1 MGVIFHLACVLYG
14 VCSMKD
20 LATSQSVF
28 AYVKP
33 DIRVAVGGGE
43 RDDKTEDISTFG
55 RDLESLGTVVT
66 GCLAC

>member
-1 MGVIFHLACVLYG
+1 
-14 VCSMKD
+14 MKD